1 MFGGPP
7 SKGKKITCPTRGQ
20 ASPALRPQ
28 KTCAP
33 ERFAGFAYCSV
44 PEAAITG
51 CLRQRFLAH
60 GQVISSEH

>member
-28 KTCAP
+28 NPYLRYISAM
-33 ERFAGFAYCSV
+33 S
-44 PEAAITG
+44 IT
-51 CLRQRFLAH
+51 
-60 GQVISSEH
+60 S

>member
-28 KTCAP
+28 NPYQLKTLRP
-33 ERFAGFAYCSV
+33 EYSLLPYSRNSNGS
-44 PEAAITG
+44 
-51 CLRQRFLAH
+51 L
-60 GQVISSEH
+60 